1 MPDLETSTIIWII
14 GLTLGTGLY
23 LLFVSPRLIPM
34 LSRTIHQTSE
44 DEIRKITI
52 VDTIT
57 LYMASVLM
65 FVVALI
71 MLIMFY
77 EVVMRYVFSKPTLWV
92 EEMSRWLGGVIFLL
106 AGLYAMQQ
114 RSHIRVVIIYDMV
127 SRPVQRLFD
136 LIATACI
143 VFFCYATATGYYSN
157 AMKKLT
163 TWELYGSAW
172 NPPIPAT
179 MKPLIVIAVT
189 WMAVQTI
196 NNLIMDWS
204 RPKELHDPA
213 DDL

>member
-1 MPDLETSTIIWII
+1 MPDLETSTITWII
-14 GLTLGTGLY
+14 GLTLVTTLY
-23 LLFVSPRLIPM
+23 LIFISPKLIPM
-34 LSRTIHQTSE
+34 LSRTIHQTAE
-44 DEIRKITI
+44 DGHQKITI
-52 VDTIT
+52 IDKIT

-65 FVVALI
+65 FVVAFI

-77 EVVMRYVFSKPTLWV
+77 EVLMRYLFSKPTLWV
-92 EEMSRWLGGVIFLL
+92 EELSRWLGGVIFLL

-127 SRPVQRLFD
+127 SRPVQRIFD
-136 LIATACI
+136 LISAAC
-143 VFFCYATATGYYSN
+143 VVLFCYATATGYYSN
-157 AMKKLT
+157 AMKKFA

-196 NNLIMDWS
+196 NNLIIDWS
-204 RPKELHDPA
+204 KPKELHDPT